1 MIRDPRQDEKPRR
14 KKEPKP
20 RSPLSMAS
28 FSGDDSSCL
37 RSCPK
42 DNPLRM
48 RSCPKDN
55 PLRMRSG
62 SIKDKPQ
69 ARKPGS
75 HTFFVS
81 MSSRMMGTDT
91 SRGFWPR
98 SAFASGS
105 GRMVTVTVD
114 DDDVDDLVD
123 IVESNG
129 GQLQED

>member
-37 RSCPK
+37 
-42 DNPLRM
+42 